1 MADREWERVNT
12 ESSRHPRRATAYT
25 DRLKVPGGWIYRC
38 AVRTR
43 KAQNQYGEEI
53 SMCFVPDP
61 LEAAP

>member
-12 ESSRHPRRATAYT
+12 ESSRRPTEATAYT

-38 AVRTR
+38 VVRVL
-43 KAQNQYGEEI
+43 KAQNQTGEEI

-61 LEAAP
+61 LEVAP